1 MIAATSNDLAL
12 CVAPPFLLEVSF
24 HPSSLWLLA
33 LLPLA
38 ILAFVRHW
46 RRKRRATVAFSA
58 LAAVEH
64 APGGRWA
71 RLTIALPLL
80 RALAIAVLVI
90 AIARPVESNESSK
103 TLVEGV
109 AIELVIDRSDS
120 MRALDFTVDGARANR
135 LDALKEIANRFIKGG
150 DGFEG
155 RGTDLVGIV
164 VFARNAD
171 SIVPLTLDHDVV
183 VDAVDQIRFPDDGA
197 EMGTAIG
204 DAIALGIDKLKDASD
219 RANRDG
225 RTRIKSRVLVL
236 LTDGEQNAG
245 ELSPDEAA
253 ALAKSTDVRLYTV
266 GLGTEGVAP
275 VPVPTPFG
283 TQIQKVPVSID
294 EKTLTRIAEAT
305 GGRYFRAT
313 DSESLRRIYETIDEL
328 EKSSIEETK
337 LVRYRDL
344 AVDRAVVALPILGAV
359 SLPPILGIALA
370 LLALEAL
377 LAATRLRS

>member
-1 MIAATSNDLAL
+1 VTHLA
-12 CVAPPFLLEVSF
+12 APPLLLELAF
-24 HPSSLWLLA
+24 HPGSAWLLL
-33 LLPLA
+33 LLPIA
-38 ILAFVRHW
+38 VLAFVRH
-46 RRKRRATVAFSA
+46 RRRRRATIAFSA
-58 LAAVEH
+58 LAAVDH

-71 RLTIALPLL
+71 RLTVVLPIL
-80 RALAIAVLVI
+80 RAVAIVLLVV
-90 AIARPVESNESSK
+90 AIARPVESNESAK

-120 MRALDFTVDGARANR
+120 MRALDFSVDGARANR
-135 LDALKEIANRFIKGG
+135 LDALKEIATKFITGG
-150 DGFEG
+150 EGFEG
-155 RGTDLVGIV
+155 RGTDLVGVV

-183 VDAVDQIRFPDDGA
+183 VDAIEQIRFPEDGG

-204 DAIALGIDKLKDASD
+204 DAVALGIDKLKDASD

-266 GLGTEGVAP
+266 GLGTEGVAE
-275 VPVPTPFG
+275 VPFKTPFG
-283 TQIQKVPVSID
+283 MQLQRVPVSID

-313 DSESLRRIYETIDEL
+313 DSESLRRIYETIDRL

-344 AVDRAVVALPILGAV
+344 AVEGAIVPVPILGAIA
-359 SLPPILGIALA
+359 LPPILGLA
-370 LLALEAL
+370 LIVLAIEAL
-377 LAATRLRS
+377 LAATRLRTLA